1 MMVMIE
7 MIKMIEVMMMLMML
21 MTLMLMR
28 VNQLLNLNTGPLD
41 IRLCPIIVLVNLNN
55 NTIIIL
61 LIKLAGFG
69 AAL

>member
-1 MMVMIE
+1 MMIE
-7 MIKMIEVMMMLMML
+7 MIKMIKMIEVIMMM
-21 MTLMLMR
+21 MTLMTMR
-28 VNQLLNLNTGPLD
+28 VNPLLNLNTGPLD